1 MHFVLRRLLNLVS
14 PAERASYPGPL
25 EKMVVRR
32 SKRGALPSYH
42 APLERPRWVTAERER
57 YTRPDDAVLG
67 LSVDDVPLALP
78 WWIMKN
84 HHVANLEV
92 GSQPILVTLCEACA
106 SASAFV
112 PLVAGKRHRF
122 VVEGTYNS
130 TPILSDV
137 ESQSL
142 WAMFTGE
149 ALHGPLTGA
158 RLERWPLHQC
168 TWREWKTL
176 YPHTLVVNGRGESR
190 RGHGADCINPDSQV
204 TPGFV
209 GRTRLHY
216 DDRLLQT
223 TLVLGVELAAHAK
236 AYPLETLHRIGP
248 VLEDRLGDAEIV
260 IFTRPGSWMSMAF
273 LRRLDGQVLR
283 FAPTADGPIADVE
296 TGTRWDVSGRAVAGP
311 LAGQRLE
318 FVPSGI
324 EKWYAWVA
332 YHPRTEIYQAVP

>member
-42 APLERPRWVTAERER
+42 APLERPRWVTADRER

-67 LSVDDVPLALP
+67 LSVADDVPLALP
-78 WWIMKN
+78 SGGFMKN

-122 VVEGTYNS
+122 VVEGTYNT
-130 TPILSDV
+130 TPILSDF

-204 TPGFV
+204 TPRV
-209 GRTRLHY
+209 RR
-216 DDRLLQT
+216 
-223 TLVLGVELAAHAK
+223 K
-236 AYPLETLHRIGP
+236 
-248 VLEDRLGDAEIV
+248 DA
-260 IFTRPGSWMSMAF
+260 PS
-273 LRRLDGQVLR
+273 LRRPSAADDTGARCRVRRARPRHIPWRR
-283 FAPTADGPIADVE
+283 FTGSAPCSRTDWV
-296 TGTRWDVSGRAVAGP
+296 T
-311 LAGQRLE
+311 QR
-318 FVPSGI
+318 S
-324 EKWYAWVA
+324 
-332 YHPRTEIYQAVP
+332 